1 MLVYNRVDVK
11 EVLTLNKKLIAILLT
26 AIIVIALEYL
36 LRIGLMHLQ
45 SQMQSEKIQEL
56 TSKV

>member
-26 AIIVIALEYL
+26 AIIVIALIAGGIYF
-36 LRIGLMHLQ
+36 INKDK
-45 SQMQSEKIQEL
+45 SNVNIA
-56 TSKV
+56 